1 MYQQDSREVSSK
13 ILQDSCEVVRKS
25 LGDNVD
31 QQYSCDV
38 SWKSLDSSRIAVKS
52 LGRVWIPEG

>member
-13 ILQDSCEVVRKS
+13 ILKDSCEVVRKS

-31 QQYSCDV
+31 Q
-38 SWKSLDSSRIAVKS
+38 
-52 LGRVWIPEG
+52 